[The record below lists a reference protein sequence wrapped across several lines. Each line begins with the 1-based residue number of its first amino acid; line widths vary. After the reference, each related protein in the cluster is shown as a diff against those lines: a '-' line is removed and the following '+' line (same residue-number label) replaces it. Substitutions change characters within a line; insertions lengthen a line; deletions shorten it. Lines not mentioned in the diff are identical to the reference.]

1 MNVYRIFPTLDMS
14 VDVKAKDEDE
24 AIRKVEKATEEIIT
38 DCCSRLMNEL
48 NHFESGCDFTYCTD
62 SWPLE
67 ESDEDEDGIFPPL
80 LPEPKEV
87 A

>member
-24 AIRKVEKATEEIIT
+24 AIRKVQKATEEIIT
-38 DCCSRLMNEL
+38 DCCSKLMDL

-62 SWPLE
+62 SWPIE
-67 ESDEDEDGIFPPL
+67 ESDFQEGEVYPPL
-80 LPEPKEV
+80 LPEPEEV
-87 A
+87 T

>member
-1 MNVYRIFPTLDMS
+1 MRIYRVFPTLDMS

-24 AIRKVEKATEEIIT
+24 AIRKVDEATEEIIT
-38 DCCSRLMNEL
+38 DCCSKLMDL

-62 SWPLE
+62 SWPE
-67 ESDEDEDGIFPPL
+67 EEANNDDPPL
-80 LPEPKEV
+80 LPEGKEV